1 MSLVLA
7 GAGAGLEFMYFHG
20 HAGEDLAK
28 HAKQSGFGSGR
39 PLASGSLHGEQL
51 RE

>member
-20 HAGEDLAK
+20 HAGEDL
-28 HAKQSGFGSGR
+28 
-39 PLASGSLHGEQL
+39 
-51 RE
+51 